1 MYTAG
6 QLCKFIVNTSKAGC
20 SALAVNIS
28 GPSRVELISR
38 EVEQGY
44 EFSYT
49 PLAPGDYLIVVK
61 YAGTHVP
68 GSPFNAHIEGLSA
81 GWNLCTNATYVL
93 QEAYSLFV
101 NFNVDGICFVLL
113 CHYEMHSHNR
123 PPVS

>member
-1 MYTAG
+1 VCTG
-6 QLCKFIVNTSKAGC
+6 QLCKFIVDTSKAGC

-49 PLAPGDYLIVVK
+49 PLSPGDYLITVK

-68 GSPFNAHIEGLSA
+68 GSPFNAHIEGTDTPSL
-81 GWNLCTNATYVL
+81 LMTYTCPLDISRDLDVKDN
-93 QEAYSLFV
+93 S
-101 NFNVDGICFVLL
+101 
-113 CHYEMHSHNR
+113 
-123 PPVS
+123 